1 MLPIPRLDTRVSDR
15 QTVGRPERKTDRSPR
30 RRQHNQGRKP
40 MTYTPAGACC
50 LVIYAALCGGC
61 ATSPTL
67 APFPANGSELIDQ
80 HAAEVLIEGV
90 RHTRASGREVAGF
103 CWNDKTTDTLAYTQ
117 RSGAGDDLGVG
128 VALST
133 DTRGRHYVSC
143 TWHTHPW
150 TADAVPGPSRQ
161 DLRNSM
167 LPWTSGMSHF
177 VIDQQG
183 IWRYADGKVIAMC
196 PWNSLGTNFEPRGCR
211 TGFGGPNIAEVRVS
225 RYYGRRD

>member
-1 MLPIPRLDTRVSDR
+1 MTN
-15 QTVGRPERKTDRSPR
+15 KSP
-30 RRQHNQGRKP
+30 
-40 MTYTPAGACC
+40 GACC
-50 LVIYAALCGGC
+50 LVVFAALCGGC
-61 ATSPTL
+61 ATTTPL
-67 APFPANGSELIDQ
+67 APFPANGSEMIVQ

-90 RHTRASGREVAGF
+90 RYTRTTGRELAGL
-103 CWNDKTTDTLAYTQ
+103 CWNDKTSEKLAYTQ
-117 RSGAGDDLGVG
+117 RSEAGNDLGVG
-128 VALST
+128 VAFPT
-133 DTRGRHYVSC
+133 DSRGSHYVSC

-150 TADAVPGPSRQ
+150 AAGVAPGPSRQ

-167 LPWTSGMSHF
+167 LPWTSAMSHF
-177 VIDQQG
+177 VIDQHG